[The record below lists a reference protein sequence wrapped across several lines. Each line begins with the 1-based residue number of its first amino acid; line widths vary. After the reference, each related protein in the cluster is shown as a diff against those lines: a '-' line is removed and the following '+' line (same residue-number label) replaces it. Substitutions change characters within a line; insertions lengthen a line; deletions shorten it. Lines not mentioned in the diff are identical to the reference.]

1 MKCAVVET
9 KLNVFHDSKTY
20 TLVVDYCQNMEVPV
34 FNKEQQLCSYCYSPL
49 GVYTCGVI
57 NHGHMID
64 DGTVGE
70 HMHAHMYHEG
80 TKKKVTTLLH
90 HLL

>member
-34 FNKEQQLCSYCYSPL
+34 FNKEQQYALTVTPL
-49 GVYTCGVI
+49 LVCTHV
-57 NHGHMID
+57 
-64 DGTVGE
+64 E
-70 HMHAHMYHEG
+70 
-80 TKKKVTTLLH
+80 
-90 HLL
+90 